1 MYKKILVSMF
11 VLAILMIGGGT
22 YLIYYGI
29 NQIDNKNEAKKE
41 EKKGYVRDP
50 DLGKETDFTQEFID
64 KQPAEARGRLAFLE
78 ENYQSEIPDE
88 NSFSSRV
95 DLVEKYTAIY
105 FELLAES
112 REMQKNSYGQ
122 DFIEVPAYDVNV
134 VMEGVGAYRLEEENT
149 MKMLQRN
156 FNIADQQQKLYNEKM
171 EEYANAGPG
180 PRVDIQVELDTI
192 ERRFPEIEKSNADL
206 FENFFPY
213 L

>member
-1 MYKKILVSMF
+1 MAKKILVSMF
-11 VLAILMIGGGT
+11 ILAILMISGGA
-22 YLIYYGI
+22 YLIYYGT
-29 NQIDNKNEAKKE
+29 NQLENKNESKKE
-41 EKKGYVRDP
+41 EKKEYVRDP

-64 KQPAEARGRLAFLE
+64 KQPAESRGRLAFLE
-78 ENYQSEIPDE
+78 ENYQSEIPDD

-95 DLVEKYTAIY
+95 DLLQQYTAIY

-112 REMQKNSYGQ
+112 RDMQKNSYGQ
-122 DFIEVPAYDVNV
+122 DFIDVPAYKVNV
-134 VMEGVGAYRLEEENT
+134 VMDGVGSYDLEQKNT
-149 MKMLQRN
+149 MEMLQRN

-180 PRVDIQVELDTI
+180 PRADIQVDLDTI